1 MSTLK
6 EETIP
11 MGRPIYVY
19 ELSDPDFSW
28 LLTTFKESNPG
39 YIAVESSGLP
49 VVLINICTSSSES
62 VTPFP
67 IPQVETSDVEAKS
80 ETGK

>member
-1 MSTLK
+1 
-6 EETIP
+6 

-49 VVLINICTSSSES
+49 VVLVGICSTTPEQVPQFTLPQPGSED
-62 VTPFP
+62 VAAEP
-67 IPQVETSDVEAKS
+67 ETNK
-80 ETGK
+80 

>member
-1 MSTLK
+1 
-6 EETIP
+6 

-39 YIAVESSGLP
+39 YVAVESSGLP
-49 VVLINICTSSSES
+49 VVLVGICSPSPEP
-62 VTPFP
+62 VTPFTL
-67 IPQVETSDVEAKS
+67 PQPEAESLAAKS